1 MTSGTST
8 IVVPVTETHTVT
20 RTIVTVVPSGTSTP
34 GNPPPEKGGN
44 PPSSGGNPPPE
55 KGGSNPPPA
64 QGGSNPPP
72 AQGGSSPTKSSTPP
86 AFTGAAS
93 GIVNQQPV
101 AGLMVAALGAFALL

>member
-1 MTSGTST
+1 VTSGTST

-20 RTIVTVVPSGTSTP
+20 RTIVTVVPTGTSTP
-34 GNPPPEKGGN
+34 SNPPPEKGGN
-44 PPSSGGNPPPE
+44 PPPSGGNPPPE
-55 KGGSNPPPA
+55 KGGSNPPA
-64 QGGSNPPP
+64 QGGSNPP

-86 AFTGAAS
+86 VFTGAAA